1 MREDNR
7 KDYIKISK
15 NKLKKI
21 TLGALIVGSLASTAS
36 NFLLNI
42 AEEAHCRNQGA
53 EFITQE
59 VNNSGVFPEHLSARD
74 DSQSGIVFSYVDMDG
89 NRVNVVDS
97 EAFINDI
104 VVEAIDDY
112 GFSADEMAVA
122 LEYGYDYSGVK
133 GSTEEGMEQAKM
145 AAYHQK
151 MQQELSGRSM

>member
-1 MREDNR
+1 MREENK
-7 KDYIKISK
+7 KDYLKISK

-21 TLGALIVGSLASTAS
+21 MIGAAIVGSLASTAS
-36 NFLLNI
+36 NVLLNM
-42 AEEAHCRNQGA
+42 AEEARNRNIGA
-53 EFITQE
+53 EYLTQE
-59 VNNSGVFPEHLSARD
+59 INQSGVFPDHLSARN
-74 DSQSGIVFSYVDMDG
+74 DSQSGIVFSYVDING

-97 EAFINDI
+97 EAFVNDI

-133 GSTEEGMEQAKM
+133 GATDEGMEQAKL